1 MKVKDVL
8 ASKGSKVCSVKSKD
22 TIKQAVSMLVGEKIG
37 AALVYDNDGDVV
49 GILTERDIMRA
60 VHEYGKKLEDML
72 VEKVMTRRVIIGTPE
87 DDLEYIMNIMTN
99 NRIRHVPI
107 VENEQLLGMI
117 SIGDVVKAQLHDS
130 RVQIKYLQDFLHH
143 GHHT

>member
-8 ASKGSKVCSVKSKD
+8 STKGSKVCTVKGKD
-22 TIKQAVSMLVGEKIG
+22 TIKQAVAMLIEEKIG
-37 AALVYDNDGDVV
+37 AALVHDNDGDIV
-49 GILTERDIMRA
+49 GILTERDILRA
-60 VHEYGKKLEDML
+60 IHEFGKKLEDML
-72 VEKVMTRRVIIGTPE
+72 VEKVMTRRVIIGTPD
-87 DDLEYIMNIMTN
+87 DDLEYIMNIMTH

-107 VENEQLLGMI
+107 VENGQLLGII

-130 RVQIKYLQDFLHH
+130 RCQIKYLQDYLHH

>member
-8 ASKGSKVCSVKSKD
+8 ASKGSKVCFVQTND
-22 TIKQAVSMLVGEKIG
+22 TIKHAVSTLIQEKIG
-37 AALVYDNDGDVV
+37 ALLVYDDDKDIV

-60 VHEYGKKLEDML
+60 FHEYGKKLEETL
-72 VEKVMTRRVIIGTPE
+72 VNKVMTRRVIIGTPD
-87 DDLEYIMNIMTN
+87 DDLEYIMNIMTH

-107 VENEQLLGMI
+107 VENEQLQGII

-130 RVQIKYLQDFLHH
+130 RAQIKYLQDFLHH

>member
-8 ASKGSKVCSVKSKD
+8 ATKGSKVCFIGSED
-22 TIKQAVSMLVGEKIG
+22 TIREAVKTLITEKIG
-37 AALVYDNDGDVV
+37 ALLVYDADKDIV
-49 GILTERDIMRA
+49 GILTERDIMRGF
-60 VHEYGKKLEDML
+60 HEHGKKLDETL
-72 VEKVMTRRVIIGTPE
+72 VNKVMTRRVIIGTPE
-87 DDLEYIMNIMTN
+87 DDLEYIMNIMTH

-107 VENEQLLGMI
+107 VENEQLQGII

-130 RVQIKYLQDFLHH
+130 RAQIKYLQDFLHH

>member
-8 ASKGSKVCSVKSKD
+8 ATKGSKVCSVKSND
-22 TIKQAVSMLVGEKIG
+22 TIRQAVSVLVGEKIG
-37 AALVYDNDGDVV
+37 AALVHDDDGDIV

-60 VHEYGKKLEDML
+60 FHEYGKELENTL
-72 VEKVMTRRVIIGTPE
+72 VNKVMTRRVIIGTPD
-87 DDLEYIMNIMTN
+87 DDLEYIMNIMTH

-107 VENEQLLGMI
+107 VENEQLQGII
-117 SIGDVVKAQLHDS
+117 SIGDVVKAQLNDS

-143 GHHT
+143 GYHT

>member
-1 MKVKDVL
+1 MKVREVL
-8 ASKGSKVCSVKSKD
+8 ASKGSTVCSVKSDD
-22 TIKQAVSMLVGEKIG
+22 TIKNAVSVLVAEKIG
-37 AALVYDNDGDVV
+37 AALVYDKDGDIV

-60 VHEYGKKLEDML
+60 FHEFGKKLEDTL
-72 VEKVMTRRVIIGTPE
+72 VNKVMTRRVIIGTME
-87 DDLEYIMNIMTN
+87 DDLEYIMNIMTH

-107 VENEQLLGMI
+107 VENEKLQGII

-130 RVQIKYLQDFLHH
+130 RAQIKYLQDFLHH